1 MKFIKNKD
9 YRIIAENFSYL
20 SVLKVFNIGFKF
32 ILVAYLVRVL
42 GIELYGL
49 LTWSDSIIQF
59 FLMFI
64 NFGFNVYAAKY
75 IVDHRNDKTIINE
88 VVSSIYIIKSI
99 LFIASFL
106 ILLITAILDPIAQNL
121 GLLYLMLIMG
131 IGEVLFPIWFFQ
143 GIEKLKLATII
154 VFISRLFIVVATFL
168 FVNEPEDIFLYVGL
182 IVISNVI
189 MGVLGVY
196 AIKKYYDISFYLVKF
211 KTILKYFNAASM
223 FFFGRFLLLV
233 FNYGTIF
240 LIGIYATLDD
250 VAGFDIASKIVL
262 LAVIP
267 FEMLQQAVFPTISRT
282 LDKKLLTKLVF
293 FSLGVGLI
301 FMIVIQLF
309 SSHLVLLFGGEELL
323 QYTDTLKFLSLLT
336 PLVSVTFILGS
347 CGLVAFGFFKEYNFS
362 LLFSSIVYLVV
373 VLFLYL
379 MDEITFWN
387 LIYLRVFSDF
397 VLVAIRAFY
406 TINRKVLFQKN
417 NV

>member
-1 MKFIKNKD
+1 M
-9 YRIIAENFSYL
+9 

-42 GIELYGL
+42 GTELYGV

-59 FLMFI
+59 FLMYI

-75 IVDHRNDKTIINE
+75 IVDHRDDKSIINE
-88 VVSSIYIIKSI
+88 VVSSIYIIKSV
-99 LFIASFL
+99 LFLSSFL
-106 ILLITAILDPIAQNL
+106 LLLITAIFDPIAQSL
-121 GLLYLMLIMG
+121 DLLYLMLIMG

-154 VFISRLFIVVATFL
+154 VFISRLFIVVTTFL
-168 FVNEPEDIFLYVGL
+168 FVNSPDDIFLYVGL

-196 AIKKYYDISFYLVKF
+196 TIKKYYDISFYLVKV
-211 KTILKYFNAASM
+211 KTILKYFNAAVM

-233 FNYGTIF
+233 FNFGTIF
-240 LIGIYATLDD
+240 LIGVYASMDD
-250 VAGFDIASKIVL
+250 VTGFDIASKIVML
-262 LAVIP
+262 TVIP

-282 LDKKLLTKLVF
+282 MDKKLLTKLVF
-293 FSLGVGLI
+293 FSFGIGLI
-301 FMIVIQLF
+301 FMIAINLF
-309 SSHLVLLFGGEELL
+309 SSQLVLLFGGEELL
-323 QYTDTLKFLSLLT
+323 VYTDTLNFLSLLT
-336 PLVSVTFILGS
+336 PIISVTFILGS

-362 LLFSSIVYLVV
+362 LLISSVVYIVI

-379 MDEITFWN
+379 VDEITFWN

-397 VLVAIRAFY
+397 VLVCIRAFY
-406 TINRKVLFQKN
+406 SIKRKVLFQKTS
-417 NV
+417 V

>member
-1 MKFIKNKD
+1 MRFIKNKD

-20 SVLKVFNIGFKF
+20 SVLKVFNISFKF
-32 ILVAYLVRVL
+32 VLVAYLVRIL
-42 GIELYGL
+42 GTELYGL

-75 IVDHRNDKTIINE
+75 IVDHREDKAILNE
-88 VVSSIYIIKSI
+88 VVSSIYIIKSL
-99 LFIASFL
+99 LFLASFL
-106 ILLITAILDPIAQNL
+106 ILLATAILEPIAQNL
-121 GLLYLMLIMG
+121 GILYLMLIMG

-168 FVNEPEDIFLYVGL
+168 FVNQPEDIFLYVSL

-189 MGVLGVY
+189 MGGLGVY
-196 AIKKYYDISFYLVKF
+196 TIVKYYDIRFYLVKLQ
-211 KTILKYFNAASM
+211 TIKKYFNAALM

-240 LIGIYATLDD
+240 LIGVYATLDD

-282 LDKKLLTKLVF
+282 LDKELLTKLFF
-293 FSLGVGLI
+293 FSLGIGLV
-301 FMIVIQLF
+301 FMFIIQLF
-309 SSHLVLLFGGEELL
+309 SSQLILLFGGEELL
-323 QYTDTLKFLSLLT
+323 QYTDTLNYLSFLT

-362 LLFSSIVYLVV
+362 LLISSIVYLIV

-379 MDEITFWN
+379 LDEITFWN

-397 VLVAIRAFY
+397 VLVSIRAFY
-406 TINRKVLFQKN
+406 TIKLKVLFQKSD
-417 NV
+417 V